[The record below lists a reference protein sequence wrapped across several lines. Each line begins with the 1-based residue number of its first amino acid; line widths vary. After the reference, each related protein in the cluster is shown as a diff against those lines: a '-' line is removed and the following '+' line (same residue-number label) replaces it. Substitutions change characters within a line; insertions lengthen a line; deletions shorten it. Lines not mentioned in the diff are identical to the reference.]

1 MIDTISYSPGA
12 RGWNSRHTW
21 YPDWMVGMN
30 STLYTFKDGDLY
42 KHDANA
48 NYNEFYGNSTA
59 EITSGTDDAGTADKL
74 TDSTA
79 TFNNGSI
86 LVDDYVVNNTTGQ
99 YAIVTAIDSATVLS
113 LSESIFSSGDS
124 YEISR
129 NPTSVTFPFNDAPD
143 EEKVFKTLALD
154 SNVAWITDVTTD
166 LTNGTIDDSWYKLK
180 EGEYYAFIRRDAN
193 DLDPENLSL
202 QGIGVV
208 DTFVTLTDTLNF
220 TFTITSSVN
229 TGDNLY
235 IMDTSTGAL
244 DLIGTV
250 SSKDATSITVASVT
264 TTPINGTSFIVVVK
278 DSTAES
284 RGARGS
290 YMVTE
295 LKIYKPTSAELFG
308 VATEA
313 FKSNP

>member
-42 KHDANA
+42 KHDANS
-48 NYNEFYGNSTA
+48 NYNEFYG
-59 EITSGTDDAGTADKL
+59 EPTDE
-74 TDSTA
+74 
-79 TFNNGSI
+79 
-86 LVDDYVVNNTTGQ
+86 
-99 YAIVTAIDSATVLS
+99 VLN
-113 LSESIFSSGDS
+113 
-124 YEISR
+124 R

>member
-21 YPDWMVGMN
+21 YPEWMIGMN
-30 STLYTFKDGDLY
+30 STLFTFKNGDLY

-48 NYNEFYGNSTA
+48 NYNEFYGNATA

-79 TFNNGSI
+79 TFNNGSV
-86 LVDDYVVNNTTGQ
+86 LVDDYVYNYTTNQ
-99 YAIVTAIDSATVLS
+99 YAVVTAIDSATVLS
-113 LSESIFSSGDS
+113 ISADIFSSGDS

-129 NPTSVTFPFNDAPD
+129 NQTSVTFPFNDAPD
-143 EEKVFKTLALD
+143 EEKVFKTISLD

-166 LTNGTIDDSWYKLK
+166 LSNGTIDDSWYTLK
-180 EGEYYAFIRRDAN
+180 EGEYYSWIRRDAN

-202 QGIGVV
+202 QGIGVI
-208 DTFVTLTDTLNF
+208 DTFTTSDTLNF
-220 TFTITSSVN
+220 TFTITSSIN
-229 TGDNLY
+229 TGDKLY
-235 IMDTSTGAL
+235 IMDTGTGAL
-244 DLIGTV
+244 SLIESV
-250 SSKDATSITVASVT
+250 ASKNATSVTVN
-264 TTPINGTSFIVVVK
+264 TPVANTPTDGVSFIVVVK

-290 YMVTE
+290 YMTTE
-295 LKIYKPTSAELFG
+295 LKIYKSTSAELFG
-308 VATEA
+308 VGSEV